1 MLKSI
6 FAVASILTLGVAA
19 IDSSCAA
26 EEVAPAAPAAD
37 YANPAV
43 WLCRP
48 NARDACAASQDAT
61 IVAVNGTLTR
71 ETFHP
76 AKNPPIDC
84 FYVYPTVSNEPA
96 GNSDLMITSAE
107 RSVVNTQFARFAS
120 KCRLFAP
127 MYRQVTLTAL
137 RAMIAEKP
145 MPMDRDLAYNDVLAA
160 WNYYLA
166 HDNKGRGIV
175 LVGHSQGS
183 GVLTRLIK
191 EEIDGKPVQ
200 EKLISAILMGTSL
213 PVPNGADVGGAFK
226 HIPVCHSNSQIGCVI
241 AFADFRA
248 NVPPP
253 AKSRFGKAPEGMQ
266 AVCANPAALGGGSGM
281 LDAYL
286 SAGRIST
293 GSDGPREPFD
303 WTQPAKPIDTAF
315 VKVPGLLSAAC
326 VADEHGSYLAVTVHP
341 AAGGART
348 NDISGDVVVNGH
360 VLDDWG
366 LHLIDAN
373 LTMGNLLAIVGDE
386 TKAYSAKAKK

>member
-1 MLKSI
+1 M
-6 FAVASILTLGVAA
+6 FRSILALAFILSLGLA
-19 IDSSCAA
+19 IDSARAEDAA
-26 EEVAPAAPAAD
+26 ATPAATD

-48 NARDACAASQDAT
+48 DRQDACSAPQDAT

-71 ETFHP
+71 EAFHA

-84 FYVYPTVSNEPA
+84 FYVYPTVSTEPG
-96 GNSDLMITSAE
+96 GNSDLNITGAE
-107 RSVVNTQFARFAS
+107 KNVVNAQFARFAE

-137 RAMIAEKP
+137 RAMIGGQP
-145 MPMDRDLAYNDVLAA
+145 IPVDRDLGYNDVLAA

-166 HDNKGRGIV
+166 HDNHGRGVV

-200 EKLISAILMGTSL
+200 GKLISAILMGTSL
-213 PVPNGADVGGAFK
+213 PVPKGADVGGAFK
-226 HIPVCHSNSQIGCVI
+226 HIPVCRANSQTGCVI

-248 NVPPP
+248 NAPPP
-253 AKSRFGKAPEGMQ
+253 ANSRFGKAPEGMQ

-281 LDAYL
+281 LNAYL

-303 WTQPAKPIDTAF
+303 WTTPAKPIDTAF
-315 VKVPGLLSAAC
+315 VKVPGLLSAEC
-326 VADEHGSYLAVTVHP
+326 LADEHGSYLAVTVHP
-341 AAGGART
+341 TPGGVRT
-348 NDISGDVVVNGH
+348 NEISGDVLVNGQ
-360 VLDDWG
+360 VLPDWG

-373 LTMGNLLAIVGDE
+373 LTMGNLVAIVGDE
-386 TKAYSAKAKK
+386 TKAYLAKGKK